1 MPPASDRPGQGWD
14 YKIPS
19 DVLMNDGH
27 LYFGWPAQEIA
38 KSPQARR
45 FISVKMR
52 TVFPHAYHGPQ
63 TELPK
68 DLTAEDLATIGM
80 LYMIETGGCGQRV
93 LSCSSCHAQDLNN
106 SWSTAR
112 WGRVGRHCTTLRP
125 SCSHRLRGIEAGDRR
140 NAERPIDC
148 LSPRAYRRS
157 P

>member
-1 MPPASDRPGQGWD
+1 
-14 YKIPS
+14 
-19 DVLMNDGH
+19 MNDGH

-80 LYMIETGGCGQRV
+80 LYMIETGG
-93 LSCSSCHAQDLNN
+93 
-106 SWSTAR
+106 
-112 WGRVGRHCTTLRP
+112 LRP
-125 SCSHRLRGIEAGDRR
+125 TSIVMLVMP
-140 NAERPIDC
+140 RP
-148 LSPRAYRRS
+148 RS
-157 P
+157 Q